1 MRKLFRFLL
10 GLAALGVLAFATL
23 NLVDYLRESNQSTN
37 LNERLIDKAVAVN
50 DPAPQSSDVDFSAEQ
65 ESEANTE

>member
-50 DPAPQSSDVDFSAEQ
+50 DPAP
-65 ESEANTE
+65 